1 MLYYNTIDCVIV
13 HGLSQMDTG
22 AAMHPTHSPTAL
34 IEATDLCVGFGGR
47 SVLEHID
54 LALNPGEIVTVVG
67 PNGSGKS
74 TLLRALIGAID
85 PDRGQVRKAAGLR
98 IGYVPQRLHIDPTL
112 PLSVRRFLNLPGRH
126 PRAQVD
132 KALARAGI
140 PQQGDIAMTQLSGGQ
155 FQRALMARALMDE
168 PDLLMLD
175 EASQGLD
182 QTGTADFY
190 RQLEVIRDEI
200 GCGILMVSHDLH
212 VVMRA
217 ADRVICINHHI
228 CCQGRPE
235 AVTAAPEYR
244 ALFGTDDETAL
255 AIFRHD
261 PHQHPHDHDDE
272 VRDAG

>member
-1 MLYYNTIDCVIV
+1 MGFHKMTTNT
-13 HGLSQMDTG
+13 T
-22 AAMHPTHSPTAL
+22 MHPTHSPTAL

-54 LALNPGEIVTVVG
+54 LSLNPGEIVTVVG

-85 PDRGQVRKAAGLR
+85 LNRGRVRKAAGLR

-140 PQQGDIAMTQLSGGQ
+140 PQQADTAMTQLSGGQ
-155 FQRALMARALMDE
+155 FQRALMARALLDE

-182 QTGTADFY
+182 QTGIADFY

-217 ADRVICINHHI
+217 ADRVICINQHI